1 MKITQFHDSVPHSK
15 FKPRYKTS
23 RLYFDYKGE
32 TVMDDLQNRRSRPAD
47 LLKVLLPEIFKH
59 YNINPKHAKWSQ
71 YAGCS
76 CPCSPGFI
84 LYGVYGKNYAVTV
97 EKELPNA

>member
-1 MKITQFHDSVPHSK
+1 MKITQFHD
-15 FKPRYKTS
+15 PRRHTDLGLRAKTS
-23 RLYFDYKGE
+23 RLYFDFKGE
-32 TVMDDLQNRRSRPAD
+32 TVMDNLQNRRFRPAD
-47 LLKVLLPEIFKH
+47 QLKFLLPEIFKH

-84 LYGVYGKNYAVTV
+84 LYGGYGKNYAVTV